1 MGFRIM
7 QLQYET
13 MKEEAK
19 IEEGITL
26 EIPIQMVDL
35 GFGQIQSLFTPSKEK
50 LKVATI
56 HEYNVEEKKD
66 GFKKIKITPSDQAT
80 ASKEEGILLIIRQAD
95 LIENTAKINRLAGR
109 YPGEG
114 IFLLKPNEKIKV
126 TRGKLTEEFA
136 ALQFENKM
144 YLVKVHEN

>member
-7 QLQYET
+7 QLQYEK

-26 EIPIQMVDL
+26 EIPIQAINL
-35 GFGQIQSLFTPSKEK
+35 GFGQIQSLFTPSEGK
-50 LKVATI
+50 LVITTI
-56 HEYNVEEKKD
+56 LEYSVEEQKD
-66 GFKKIKITPSDQAT
+66 CFKKIKILPPDFYPVR
-80 ASKEEGILLIIRQAD
+80 KEEGILLIIRQAD
-95 LIENTAKINRLAGR
+95 LIENNAKIKQLAGR

-114 IFLLKPNEKIKV
+114 VFLLKPNGKMKV

>member
-13 MKEEAK
+13 MKKGAK

-26 EIPIQMVDL
+26 KKPIQILNL
-35 GFGQIQSLFTPSKEK
+35 GFGQIQSLFTPSEEN
-50 LKVATI
+50 LVVTLI
-56 HEYNVEEKKD
+56 HEYIVDDQND
-66 GFKKIKITPSDQAT
+66 CFKKLKITPADKAT
-80 ASKEEGILLIIRQAD
+80 VSKEEGILLIIQQAE
-95 LIENTAKINRLAGR
+95 LVEKSAKVKQIAGR

-114 IFLLKPNEKIKV
+114 IFLLKPNTKIKV
-126 TRGKLTEEFA
+126 TQGKLAEEFA